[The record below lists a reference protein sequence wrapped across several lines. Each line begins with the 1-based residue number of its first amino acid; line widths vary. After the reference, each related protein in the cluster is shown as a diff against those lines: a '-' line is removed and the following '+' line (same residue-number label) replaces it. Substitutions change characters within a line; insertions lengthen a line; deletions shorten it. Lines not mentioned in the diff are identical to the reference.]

1 MSFDAACIS
10 PEIRFEVQKLIHERS
25 SSFEDKTIYRIS
37 VAAAPLA
44 TWVKANLRY
53 SLVLE
58 KIQPLKYELQVASEK
73 LDSSSKRY
81 DDGDYV
87 RA

>member
-10 PEIRFEVQKLIHERS
+10 PEVRFEVQKLISERPM
-25 SSFEDKTIYRIS
+25 SFEDKNIYRIS

-44 TWVKANLRY
+44 AWVKANLRY

-58 KIQPLKYELQVASEK
+58 KIQPLKHELHIASEK
-73 LDSSSKRY
+73 LSHSSNR
-81 DDGDYV
+81 
-87 RA
+87 